1 MRRTRRRAIP
11 LASSIA
17 VALIVAFVV
26 SPASIA
32 ARSVAKARPVA
43 QSWVGV
49 DARTTGAAVGVSA
62 RVADARA
69 ALSRR
74 LGSQGVIQS
83 DRTTG
88 TIRFI
93 GKLNGYLTGASGRAA
108 SSVALGFVRTNMAAF
123 NLRASDLGTL

>member
-49 DARTTGAAVGVSA
+49 DARATGAWDARGGISLARAPGMGRSLVDLAPRVGQPGLTSSA
-62 RVADARA
+62 RCP
-69 ALSRR
+69 
-74 LGSQGVIQS
+74 
-83 DRTTG
+83 
-88 TIRFI
+88 
-93 GKLNGYLTGASGRAA
+93 
-108 SSVALGFVRTNMAAF
+108 
-123 NLRASDLGTL
+123 